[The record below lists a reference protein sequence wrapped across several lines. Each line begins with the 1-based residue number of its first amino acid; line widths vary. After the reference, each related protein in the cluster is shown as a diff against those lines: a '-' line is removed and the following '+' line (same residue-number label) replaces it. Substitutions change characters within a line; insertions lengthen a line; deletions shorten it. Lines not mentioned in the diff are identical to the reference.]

1 MRKIKLQLIKYI
13 KNCYSIQ
20 IVDKSEENFYN
31 EDVVL
36 KLNKITF
43 KKQQPFRK
51 KLMITLLQS
60 LLGISRRKLHVES

>member
-43 KKQQPFRK
+43 KK
-51 KLMITLLQS
+51 
-60 LLGISRRKLHVES
+60 